1 MAKIYEE
8 AMNYKPAETKNIA
21 ELDRVPVDID
31 IKDFYGSKDDG
42 TPFHYKF
49 IEVDGEQYRVPVVV
63 LKQLKAHLTANPE
76 INFFRVSKIGEGL
89 KTEYTLIP
97 LSN

>member
-8 AMNYKPAETKNIA
+8 AMNYKPAETENIA
-21 ELDRVPVDID
+21 ELDRVPVDLD
-31 IKDFYGSKDDG
+31 VKDFEGVRDDG
-42 TPFHYKF
+42 APFHYKF
-49 IEVDGEQYRVPVVV
+49 IEVDEEQYRVPVVV

-76 INFFRVSKIGEGL
+76 LKFFRVSKMGEGL

-97 LSN
+97 LN